1 MKKLLLFLFGAF
13 FLSTSLSAQVLVPL
27 TVCIE
32 ENEQPIGDGNP
43 KSPVTV
49 PKVYIEDY
57 TLTFGINHPEYT
69 LILKDENDNVVYTT
83 TVFTT
88 QTDVI
93 LPSTLSGDYQI
104 ELIMD
109 DWLFVGEI
117 SLN

>member
-1 MKKLLLFLFGAF
+1 M
-13 FLSTSLSAQVLVPL
+13 
-27 TVCIE
+27 
-32 ENEQPIGDGNP
+32 
-43 KSPVTV
+43 
-49 PKVYIEDY
+49 
-57 TLTFGINHPEYT
+57 FGINHPEYT

-93 LPSTLSGDYQI
+93 LPSSLSGDYQI

>member
-1 MKKLLLFLFGAF
+1 MKKLLLMIASAF
-13 FLSTSLSAQVLVPL
+13 MLSTSSWAWTLVPL
-27 TVCIE
+27 SVHIDDDE
-32 ENEQPIGDGNP
+32 KPIGHSTP
-43 KSPVTV
+43 KTPIEV

-57 TLTFGINHPEYT
+57 TLMFGINHPEYT

-109 DWLFVGEI
+109 DWLFVGWI
-117 SLN
+117 NL

>member
-1 MKKLLLFLFGAF
+1 MKKLLLMFASAF
-13 FLSTSLSAQVLVPL
+13 ILSTSSWAWTLVPL
-27 TVCIE
+27 SVHIDDDDQPLGHGHGKSSIE
-32 ENEQPIGDGNP
+32 
-43 KSPVTV
+43 V

-93 LPSTLSGDYQI
+93 LPSTLSGDYEI
-104 ELIMD
+104 NLVMGN
-109 DWLFVGEI
+109 WLFSGWI
-117 SLN
+117 NL